1 MMNPPQGGDQPAV
14 QPYRPSPFPT
24 HGPPPYEGPPSSPPA
39 RKSHVGLIAA
49 VTALLVL
56 LIAGGTA
63 LALALESTVLDTAA
77 VERDVAL
84 QFGDREGVA
93 VQLTCPG
100 DMEVQAGATH
110 ECRGI
115 TADDE
120 EVTLRITITDE
131 MSASY
136 TWTEP

>member
-1 MMNPPQGGDQPAV
+1 VTDPPHGGDQPVV
-14 QPYRPSPFPT
+14 QPYRPSPFPAY
-24 HGPPPYEGPPSSPPA
+24 GPPYAPPAPA
-39 RKSHVGLIAA
+39 RKSHVGLIAG

-63 LALALESTVLDTAA
+63 LALALESTVLDPAA
-77 VERDVAL
+77 VERDVAI

-93 VQLTCPG
+93 VQVTCPG
-100 DMEVQAGATH
+100 DMDVQAGATY

-131 MSASY
+131 RSAAY